1 MPEQLTKLL
10 RNLAPVAVAGFLLTN
25 FGQFASAQRPLAETR
40 AATAGFVNKVW
51 KVSKRS
57 DGTSGV
63 GTLYVFLSGGALA
76 ITSPN
81 SKPTFGSWKYTGG
94 VLTMVEDVPYKV
106 DVLRLTRNEFK
117 IRIKSPR
124 EPLTITFVP
133 AARLR

>member
-1 MPEQLTKLL
+1 MSRRLTNIL
-10 RNLAPVAVAGFLLTN
+10 RNLAPIAVAGLLFTISV
-25 FGQFASAQRPLAETR
+25 QSASAQRPLAETR
-40 AATAGFVNKVW
+40 AAAGGFVNKVW

-81 SKPTFGSWKYTGG
+81 SKPTFGSWKYTSG